1 MIFSYFL
8 ALFTLK
14 PGIFGQSKSLFIMFT
29 DVTPWQ
35 HWLVQVE
42 NITSCTGSYF
52 V

>member
-14 PGIFGQSKSLFIMFT
+14 PGIFGQSESPFIMLT
-29 DVTPWQ
+29 DVTSWQ

-42 NITSCTGSYF
+42 NITSCAGSYF